1 MILFCYDRKK
11 QNQKNPQTS
20 GKTIFLRLSH
30 AISPGFLPA
39 IPASISLLLFQKYV
53 SGETFQL
60 WSKVTPPALVTR
72 ALRDPESGTVSCLAQ
87 HTESSLQIG
96 HKPPLSQAP
105 SSPQPRTILI
115 QKPEEASGDRL
126 RTTLWNI
133 LGPGHVH
140 LTQHQPGHLL
150 PCTSLFPPHTQRG
163 QTHWKLP
170 LEILSVKTP
179 VIGGQQVEIRQ
190 PNYYNAGGKLSKCK
204 VLGYFIGD

>member
-1 MILFCYDRKK
+1 MPSPQAFFLPSQLVIPEILFWR
-11 QNQKNPQTS
+11 N
-20 GKTIFLRLSH
+20 LSALVQSH
-30 AISPGFLPA
+30 
-39 IPASISLLLFQKYV
+39 
-53 SGETFQL
+53 
-60 WSKVTPPALVTR
+60 PPALVTR
-72 ALRDPESGTVSCLAQ
+72 ALSDLKSVTVSCLPP

-105 SSPQPRTILI
+105 SSTQHRAILI
-115 QKPEEASGDRL
+115 QKPGEASGDRL
-126 RTTLWNI
+126 RTILRNI

-140 LTQHQPGHLL
+140 LTQHQPGHPLA
-150 PCTSLFPPHTQRG
+150 CTTLFPPHTQRG

-204 VLGYFIGD
+204 VLGYFIGH